1 MVFLRREEGREA
13 AERLRASPTPR
24 VHREAL
30 CPPRL
35 PTYAF
40 MLLPLPLSTMYG
52 VFWAF
57 CFSWSKA
64 TVPRGVSLELIF
76 FRSCGSRVGQHGWER
91 ASAPQLPATRPE
103 APPATP
109 RAPTASSSSF
119 FIRRSVFILPE
130 PFPWK
135 RWDSCRKACDG
146 GGGQDRVG
154 AAQAARDRGGAA
166 LGPGWGGVA
175 GRGWEKA
182 SGPSTLWGPQQSGG
196 DGLCRG
202 TGAGA
207 GARGQHT
214 QGACGEECWRV
225 EDKEKMGESA
235 APRGPPAVRV
245 KGQASKGT
253 LPPGL
258 RGGPPGLPETQ
269 TPPAPSPDPGV
280 RLCLAAPPQRPRS
293 PPWE

>member
-1 MVFLRREEGREA
+1 MVFLQREEGCEA

-24 VHREAL
+24 MHREAL

-35 PTYAF
+35 PTHAF

-76 FRSCGSRVGQHGWER
+76 FRSCGGRVGQHGVGAGLGTSAAR
-91 ASAPQLPATRPE
+91 HASRGP
-103 APPATP
+103 PPATP

-154 AAQAARDRGGAA
+154 AAQAARGRGGAA

-182 SGPSTLWGPQQSGG
+182 SSPSTLWGPQQSGR
-196 DGLCRG
+196 DGLRWG
-202 TGAGA
+202 TG
-207 GARGQHT
+207 
-214 QGACGEECWRV
+214 
-225 EDKEKMGESA
+225 
-235 APRGPPAVRV
+235 
-245 KGQASKGT
+245 
-253 LPPGL
+253 LGL
-258 RGGPPGLPETQ
+258 ERGGSTPREHVGKSAGGWKTKTRWESRPPREG
-269 TPPAPSPDPGV
+269 
-280 RLCLAAPPQRPRS
+280 RRR
-293 PPWE
+293 